1 LSDPSVQPSKPISPA
16 VAVVQPGTGRWRT
29 RLLPVATFLA
39 LLGLWQLA
47 VIVSKTDILP
57 SPLQVG
63 KGLVEL
69 AQRGLLL
76 KYVVASLF
84 RVSWGFLLAVVIGW
98 PVGLALG
105 WYSAAFRAFNPLIQ
119 VLRPISPIAWI
130 PLAILWF
137 GISDL
142 APIFLIFMASFFPI
156 VVTAAAAVRTIPPI
170 YLRVAANFGL
180 SRGELFRLVIFRATL
195 AQVVTGLRIA
205 LGVAWMVVVAAEMIA
220 VDSGLG
226 YLIVDARNA
235 GKRYD
240 LVVAGMVLIGLV
252 GLALDLLLRRIENLP
267 DVRCGEERP
276 A

>member
-1 LSDPSVQPSKPISPA
+1 VQPSKPISPA

-180 SRGELFRLVIFRATL
+180 SRSELFRLVIFRATL